1 MTVSR
6 FRVDAMDCTAEEQLV
21 RMRLNGLD
29 GIDQIA
35 VDLDAR
41 QVAVLHRIET
51 DAVDAALQSLDL
63 GTTHLGDSDGG
74 EFDDGELDASADSDR
89 ERPALVFALVI
100 NAVFFV
106 GELTVGLVSRSMG
119 LVADALDMGADAA
132 VYGLSLLAVGTSSV
146 RKKRLARTSGYLQF
160 GLAVVGLAE
169 VVRRFVSDDALPE
182 VGPMIVV
189 SLLALAGNVATL
201 VVLRRVRSSEA
212 HFQASWI
219 FTANDIKV
227 NALVIAAA
235 IVVAFTDSS
244 APDLIAGAII
254 FTIVA
259 NGARRILKLA
269 S

>member
-6 FRVDAMDCTAEEQLV
+6 FRVAAMDCTAEEQLV
-21 RMRLNGLD
+21 RMRLNEID
-29 GIDQIA
+29 GIDQVA

-41 QVAVLHRIET
+41 QVAVQHRIET

-63 GTTHLGDSDGG
+63 GTTHIGDG
-74 EFDDGELDASADSDR
+74 GELDAVPDSGR

-100 NAVFFV
+100 NTVFFV
-106 GELTVGLVSRSMG
+106 GELTAGLVSKSMG

-132 VYGLSLLAVGTSSV
+132 VYALSLLAVGTSTV
-146 RKKRLARTSGYLQF
+146 RKNGLARTSGYVQF
-160 GLAVVGLAE
+160 GLAVIGLGE
-169 VVRRFVSDDALPE
+169 VVRRFISDDSLPE

-259 NGARRILKLA
+259 NGARRIQRLA

>member
-1 MTVSR
+1 M
-6 FRVDAMDCTAEEQLV
+6 
-21 RMRLNGLD
+21 
-29 GIDQIA
+29 
-35 VDLDAR
+35 
-41 QVAVLHRIET
+41 
-51 DAVDAALQSLDL
+51 
-63 GTTHLGDSDGG
+63 
-74 EFDDGELDASADSDR
+74 
-89 ERPALVFALVI
+89 
-100 NAVFFV
+100 
-106 GELTVGLVSRSMG
+106 
-119 LVADALDMGADAA
+119 
-132 VYGLSLLAVGTSSV
+132 SLLAVGTSTV
-146 RKKRLARTSGYLQF
+146 RKNGLARTSGYVQF
-160 GLAVVGLAE
+160 GLAVIGLGE
-169 VVRRFVSDDALPE
+169 VVRRFISDDALPD

-189 SLLALAGNVATL
+189 SLLALVGNIATL

-259 NGARRILKLA
+259 NGARRIQRLA

>member
-1 MTVSR
+1 
-6 FRVDAMDCTAEEQLV
+6 MDCTAEEQLV
-21 RMRLNGLD
+21 RMRLDELI
-29 GIDQIA
+29 GIEQVV

-41 QVAVLHRIET
+41 QVAVQHHIET

-63 GTTHLGDSDGG
+63 RTTYLGDGG
-74 EFDDGELDASADSDR
+74 ELSSPAGGGR
-89 ERPALVFALVI
+89 ERAGLMFAFAV

-106 GELTVGLVSRSMG
+106 GELTAGLVSRSMG

-132 VYGLSLLAVGTSSV
+132 VYALSLLAAGSSAV
-146 RKKRLARTSGYLQF
+146 RKNRLVRTSGYLQL

-169 VVRRFVSDDALPE
+169 VVRRFLSDEPLPD
-182 VGPMIVV
+182 VVPMIVV

-227 NALVIAAA
+227 NVLVIAAA
-235 IVVAFTDSS
+235 IFVSFTGNS
-244 APDLIAGAII
+244 APDLVVGAII
-254 FTIVA
+254 FAIVA
-259 NGARRILKLA
+259 NGARRILNLA

>member
-6 FRVDAMDCTAEEQLV
+6 FRVAAMDCTAEEQLV
-21 RMRLNGLD
+21 RMRLNEID
-29 GIDQIA
+29 GIEKVA

-41 QVAVLHRIET
+41 QVAVQHRIET

-63 GTTHLGDSDGG
+63 GTTHIVDG
-74 EFDDGELDASADSDR
+74 GELDAVPDSGR
-89 ERPALVFALVI
+89 ERPALVFALVV

-106 GELTVGLVSRSMG
+106 GELTAGLVSQSMG

-132 VYGLSLLAVGTSSV
+132 VYALSLLAVGTSTV
-146 RKKRLARTSGYLQF
+146 RKSRLARTSGYLQF
-160 GLAVVGLAE
+160 GLAVIGLGE
-169 VVRRFVSDDALPE
+169 VVRRFVSDDSLPE

-201 VVLRRVRSSEA
+201 LVLRRVRSSEA
-212 HFQASWI
+212 HFRASWI

-235 IVVAFTDSS
+235 IVVVFTDSS

-259 NGARRILKLA
+259 NGARRILRLA